1 MRISDWSSD
10 VCSSDLTAVRS
21 GAAGE
26 IDDTLVR
33 GRDYSGC
40 RGHAGDRE
48 GADRRAIGSGRGG
61 ATPLGRRRMSARDGL
76 IIALP
81 ENEGGEPLW
90 TRIVDGA
97 VVQAG
102 AGINWL
108 AACGL
113 AALPKD
119 CVVMLVPPAS
129 LPVLRWISYPSLPVR
144 QGRAAGGLG
153 AVGGGVASADSP
165 RPEGRGVGK
174 RGVGTGESWGAP
186 YA

>member
-1 MRISDWSSD
+1 MT
-10 VCSSDLTAVRS
+10 VAAVRS

-81 ENEGGEPLW
+81 ENEGGESLW

-97 VVQAG
+97 GVQEG
-102 AGINWL
+102 
-108 AACGL
+108 
-113 AALPKD
+113 
-119 CVVMLVPPAS
+119 
-129 LPVLRWISYPSLPVR
+129 
-144 QGRAAGGLG
+144 
-153 AVGGGVASADSP
+153 
-165 RPEGRGVGK
+165 EGRK
-174 RGVGTGESWGAP
+174 RRGGCGG
-186 YA
+186 